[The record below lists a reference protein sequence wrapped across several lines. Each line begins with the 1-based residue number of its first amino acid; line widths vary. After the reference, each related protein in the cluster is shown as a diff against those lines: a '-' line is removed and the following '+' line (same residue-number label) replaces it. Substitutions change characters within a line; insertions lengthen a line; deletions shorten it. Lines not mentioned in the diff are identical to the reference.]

1 MVKPRR
7 LSRKHPAFTRHADHQ
22 RLWALV
28 EGAVIDAFRSHP
40 DYLTDRGAQ
49 LAAGSITKRVVGQLV
64 GHAQQTLAGGR
75 LGGCRPDGGTR
86 TASGCPP
93 VSCGEGQAGRAHPP
107 ARPAEADPP
116 APFAPFFCPLD
127 TEGSA

>member
-7 LSRKHPAFTRHADHQ
+7 LSRKHPAFARHADHQ
-22 RLWALV
+22 HLWALV
-28 EGAVIDAFRSHP
+28 ERAVIDAIRSHP

-64 GHAQQTLAGGR
+64 GHAQLTLAGGR
-75 LGGCRPDGGTR
+75 LGGCRPDGGLR

-93 VSCGEGQAGRAHPP
+93 VSCGEGQAGSRCN
-107 ARPAEADPP
+107 RSPAEADPP
-116 APFAPFFCPLD
+116 ALFAPFFCPLD

>member
-7 LSRKHPAFTRHADHQ
+7 LSRKHPAFARHADHQ

-28 EGAVIDAFRSHP
+28 EGAVIDAFRSPP
-40 DYLTDRGAQ
+40 DYLTVRGTQ
-49 LAAGSITKRVVGQLV
+49 LAAGSVTKRVVGQLV
-64 GHAQQTLAGGR
+64 GHAQQTLADGR
-75 LGGCRPDGGTR
+75 LGGCRPNGGNR

-93 VSCGEGQAGRAHPP
+93 VSCGEGQAGRTIPP
-107 ARPAEADPP
+107 ARPAEADLLTPL
-116 APFAPFFCPLD
+116 APFFCPLD

>member
-28 EGAVIDAFRSHP
+28 EGAVIDTFRSHP
-40 DYLTDRGAQ
+40 DYLIDRGAK

-93 VSCGEGQAGRAHPP
+93 VSRGEGQAGGRCNRPP
-107 ARPAEADPP
+107 AWPGPR
-116 APFAPFFCPLD
+116 APFAPLFCPMD
-127 TEGSA
+127 TEGSE

>member
-28 EGAVIDAFRSHP
+28 EGAVIDAIRSHP
-40 DYLTDRGAQ
+40 DYFTDRGAR
-49 LAAGSITKRVVGQLV
+49 LAPGGITKRVVGQLV
-64 GHAQQTLAGGR
+64 GHAQQTLVGGR
-75 LGGCRPDGGTR
+75 FGACRPHGGTR

-93 VSCGEGQAGRAHPP
+93 VSCEEGQAGRAIPP
-107 ARPAEADPP
+107 ARPAEADLPTP
-116 APFAPFFCPLD
+116 LVPFFCLLD

>member
-75 LGGCRPDGGTR
+75 LGGFRPDGGNR

-93 VSCGEGQAGRAHPP
+93 VSCGEGQAGGRCNRPP
-107 ARPAEADPP
+107 AEPAPP

>member
-7 LSRKHPAFTRHADHQ
+7 LSRKHPAFARHADHQ

-49 LAAGSITKRVVGQLV
+49 LAAGSITKR
-64 GHAQQTLAGGR
+64 
-75 LGGCRPDGGTR
+75 CRPDGGTR

-93 VSCGEGQAGRAHPP
+93 VSCGEGQAGRAIPP
-107 ARPAEADPP
+107 ARPAEADLPTP
-116 APFAPFFCPLD
+116 LAPFFYPLD

>member
-1 MVKPRR
+1 MVKPCR
-7 LSRKHPAFTRHADHQ
+7 LSRKHPAFIRHADHQ

-64 GHAQQTLAGGR
+64 GHAQQTRAGGR

-93 VSCGEGQAGRAHPP
+93 VSCGEGQAGGRCNRPP
-107 ARPAEADPP
+107 ADADPP
-116 APFAPFFCPLD
+116 ATFAPFFCPLD
-127 TEGSA
+127 MEG

>member
-7 LSRKHPAFTRHADHQ
+7 LSRKHPAFARHADHQ

-28 EGAVIDAFRSHP
+28 EGAVIDAIRSHP

-49 LAAGSITKRVVGQLV
+49 LAAGSVTKRVVGQLV

-93 VSCGEGQAGRAHPP
+93 VSCGECQAGGRCNQP
-107 ARPAEADPP
+107 PAEADAP